1 MSVCD
6 SQNLC
11 TVWNACLTPE
21 CGGDPST
28 SFAYIYA
35 AAKAQAG
42 AAANRACV
50 FVDDRFDLI
59 FRSYPA
65 EVPCID
71 TAEAQIP
78 GLYVWEDLGFV
89 APVNADAL
97 LSRYQRTFF
106 G

>member
-1 MSVCD
+1 MPACD

-11 TVWNACLTPE
+11 TAWNACLTPE

-28 SFAYIYA
+28 SFAYLYE

-42 AAANRACV
+42 AATNRACV

-65 EVPCID
+65 EVPCVD

-89 APVNADAL
+89 ASVNAPAL
-97 LSRYQRTFF
+97 LSRYQRTLF